1 MNVHRL
7 RTIVGIE
14 LRQRVRSVAWYVLL
28 GVFAVILIGLLVLS
42 FASFSLWSGGNE
54 LFFSFVIMLVLLL
67 VLLVSP
73 TLSGSA
79 VNGDRDAATLAP
91 VQITL
96 ATTVEIVVGKFL
108 AAWISGLAF
117 LVVALPFLL
126 VSTFAGELNPL
137 VILTSLLILVIEV
150 GIVAAIGVGLSAI
163 VARPL
168 FSVASTYLIV
178 AALTIGTLLAFGLGS
193 TALRSTQET
202 VVRDIDVDSVP
213 VGCNPYGP
221 SDREG
226 CPSPSEIGCVETTS
240 YREVPRFD
248 RVWWLL
254 AANPF
259 VILADA
265 TPPTYDEEY
274 GSPSDLFSQI
284 AYGVRF
290 AQIPPEP
297 REVVQ
302 SCGQYLSQDQPPYET
317 PEQQIAGTT
326 PSWFVGLLVQVV
338 LAGGLMA
345 WGIARTRTPAKR
357 LPPGTRIA

>member
-1 MNVHRL
+1 MSLHRL
-7 RTIVGIE
+7 RTIIGIE

-54 LFFSFVIMLVLLL
+54 WFFSIVIMLVLLL

-79 VNGDRDAATLAP
+79 VNGDRDTATLAP
-91 VQITL
+91 VQVTL
-96 ATTVEIVVGKFL
+96 ATTTEIVVGKFL

-117 LVVALPFLL
+117 LIVALPFLL
-126 VSTFAGELNPL
+126 VSTLAGALNPL
-137 VILTSLLILVIEV
+137 VIFSSMLVLVIEV
-150 GIVAAIGVGLSAI
+150 GVVAAIGVGLSAV

-178 AALTIGTLLAFGLGS
+178 AALTIGTLLAFGLGA
-193 TALRSTQET
+193 TALRTTQVSVT
-202 VVRDIDVDSVP
+202 RDFDTTAVP
-213 VGCNPYGP
+213 PGCNPYGS
-221 SDREG
+221 SDVEG
-226 CPSPSEIGCVETTS
+226 CPTFGELDCVESRS
-240 YREVPRFD
+240 YNDVPRFD
-248 RVWWLL
+248 RVWWVL

-274 GSPSDLFSQI
+274 GTPTDLFSQI
-284 AYGVRF
+284 AYGVRW
-290 AQIPPEP
+290 AQIPPESQ
-297 REVVQ
+297 VAYDY
-302 SCGQYLSQDQPPYET
+302 CGQYVQQQSPTFET
-317 PEQQIAGTT
+317 PEDQIAGTT
-326 PSWFVGLLVQVV
+326 PSWFIGLLVQAV
-338 LAGGLMA
+338 LGVGLMA
-345 WGIARTRTPAKR
+345 WGIARTRTPATR